1 MSGAATTVRARDG
14 GAIPAYLAR
23 PAGSGSVP
31 GIVLL
36 PPIYGIE
43 PVIETIADRW
53 AARGFAV
60 LALNQ
65 FWRDPEPEVM
75 ARTDEGRARAAA
87 RGRRVDVDQ
96 LMDDVGDAVASLR
109 GLDGADGRVFV
120 AGFCFG
126 GRYAFLSAA
135 RLDVVAAAG
144 FHPTQIGVSLD
155 DAPRIHVPLSLHFG
169 ADDPLTPP
177 DEVSAIAAALR
188 ARSDAE
194 IVVHDGAAHNFAV
207 PGVAGYVPA
216 VAEASETRAFALFE
230 RVAAPR

>member
-23 PAGSGSVP
+23 PAGGGSVP

-43 PVIETIADRW
+43 PVIEAIAGRW

-96 LMDDVGDAVASLR
+96 LMDDVGDAVAYLR

-120 AGFCFG
+120 TGFCFG

-135 RLDVVAAAG
+135 RLDVAAAAG
-144 FHPTQIGVSLD
+144 FHPTQIGISLD
-155 DAPRIHVPLSLHFG
+155 DAPRVHAPLSLHFG

-177 DEVSAIAAALR
+177 AEIAAITAALR
-188 ARSDAE
+188 ARDDADL
-194 IVVHDGAAHNFAV
+194 VTYDGAAHNFAV
-207 PGVAGYVPA
+207 PGVHGYLPA
-216 VAEASETRAFALFE
+216 VAEAAEARMFALFGGLS
-230 RVAAPR
+230 AAR